1 MPNVRRIK
9 QYRFFFSSSD
19 GGEPQHVHVEHEGKV
34 AKFWLDPVRQAKS
47 GRLPDH
53 LLREIERL
61 VIEHRLEFI
70 EAWNDYFGN

>member
-9 QYRFFFSSSD
+9 RYRFFFSSCD
-19 GGEPQHVHVEHEGKV
+19 GTERPHIHVEHEGRV
-34 AKFWLDPVRQAKS
+34 AKFWLDPVTQAKS

-53 LLREIERL
+53 ELREIERL